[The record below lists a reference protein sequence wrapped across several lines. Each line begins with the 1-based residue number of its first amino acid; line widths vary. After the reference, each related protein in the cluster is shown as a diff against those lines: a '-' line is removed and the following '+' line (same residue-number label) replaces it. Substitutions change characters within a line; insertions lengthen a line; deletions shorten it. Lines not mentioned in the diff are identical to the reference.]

1 MTQVRGGDQYDRL
14 ERKCLMYITLNEQQ
28 NMLSYIANCAQNEPF
43 EFDVSKTIE
52 VVYVTYVYQQRHL
65 LEAVGVRLD

>member
-28 NMLSYIANCAQNEPF
+28 NMLSYIANWAQNETF

-52 VVYVTYVYQQRHL
+52 VVYVTYVCQQRHL

>member
-1 MTQVRGGDQYDRL
+1 
-14 ERKCLMYITLNEQQ
+14 MYITLNGQQ

-43 EFDVSKTIE
+43 EFDVSKTVE
-52 VVYVTYVYQQRHL
+52 VVYVTYVCQQRHL